1 MTTSFLAV
9 FSSLDRLVKVVVT
22 MQLHA
27 RLLCM
32 TINPFLPRFQ
42 LVVHIQ
48 QLYMLA
54 QQLIT
59 QSKILILSFGYQTSD
74 V

>member
-27 RLLCM
+27 RLY
-32 TINPFLPRFQ
+32 N
-42 LVVHIQ
+42 
-48 QLYMLA
+48 YYA
-54 QQLIT
+54 
-59 QSKILILSFGYQTSD
+59 
-74 V
+74 